1 MPRKIEISHRTIIF
15 TVILLV
21 GLWFLYYLRD
31 IILSVFVALLI
42 TAIIN
47 PVVKKLSKYKI
58 PRGFSV
64 LIVYISFFV
73 ILGVAIASIIPPLIK
88 QTTSFAAS
96 LPSYLE
102 NLKISSEIANEM
114 SKQFILQ
121 LGNLPSQVVG
131 FSRSLVE
138 NIFAIITVLIFAFYF
153 LLARNK
159 LESDGF
165 NNFFGNKVGKE
176 ITSII
181 DELEVKLGGWARG
194 QLALMITVGSF
205 SYLGY
210 SILGIPFA
218 LPLGILAGFFEIIP
232 YLGPVLGA
240 APAVIIGFG
249 ISPIMGVAT
258 LVLALLIQQLENYVL
273 VPKIM
278 ERSVGV
284 SPIITLISLSI
295 GLRLAG
301 IVGVVLSVPVVLTL
315 DILAKRR
322 FSLK

>member
-58 PRGFSV
+58 PRGISV
-64 LIVYISFFV
+64 LIVYVSFFV
-73 ILGVAIASIIPPLIK
+73 ILGVAIASIIPSLIK

-138 NIFAIITVLIFAFYF
+138 NVFAIVTVLIFAFYF

-232 YLGPVLGA
+232 YLGAVLGA